1 MFFSQ
6 PHSQRQRRN
15 FLFWILVTISLLVM
29 FQCGKKEPEEPV
41 VAVVGNRTISLTSF
55 QRGYLPVILYGDK
68 FDSPET
74 RVQTLDYL
82 IGDKLLAQ
90 EAEKIH
96 LDTLPILK
104 HVRRVAE
111 HKAMAR
117 HLYDEWVREKIS
129 VPTEEELRQAFER
142 INKQLFIRHLF
153 APSAEAAD
161 SLYALLES
169 GRMTFEEIA
178 SRIYSDSLLASNGG
192 ALGWLEWGDLDENL
206 ENVAYEAP
214 VGSFTK
220 PVRSQYGWHILRVDD
235 YKRQMIVSEDDFQ
248 QKKEFLKNR
257 IYERREAVVSKQVM
271 NEFME
276 AQNVRFDREITRP
289 VFNAI
294 IARRSSDETLPPE
307 EQLGSPEREFATLED
322 ELLPYLDQ
330 MLVTFAG
337 EGWTVREFL
346 DRLPEMDRRHFY
358 GNLYVGLANMI
369 RDELLGR
376 EAKARGYDQKPDVVE
391 EVQDREDKLLSQ
403 LYLQSLY
410 DTLTIT
416 EEIVTGF
423 YEENWRQRYHGPD
436 SLWLQEILV
445 KNKDLADSLMYRLR
459 SGANFEEMARRYSK
473 RSRLRGKSG
482 DLGWQVGG
490 QTNFDQLY
498 EAALKVQHNVP
509 VGPVETADGWSIV
522 RYTQQRRYPLPL
534 DSIREKVRQDVE
546 NYRQA
551 VVRNEAL
558 TKARSA
564 YDIDRHDDVLNLIDE
579 ER

>member
-6 PHSQRQRRN
+6 PNLHDRK
-15 FLFWILVTISLLVM
+15 FLYWIPAALSILLLL
-29 FQCGKKEPEEPV
+29 QCGKKEPEEPV

-129 VPTEEELRQAFER
+129 APTEEELRQAFER
-142 INKQLFIRHLF
+142 SNKQLFVRHLF

-178 SRIYSDSLLASNGG
+178 SRIYSDSLLATNGG

-206 ENVAYEAP
+206 EDVAYEAP
-214 VGSFTK
+214 VGSFTR
-220 PVRSQYGWHILRVDD
+220 PVHSQYGWHILRVDD

-248 QKKEFLKNR
+248 QKKTFLKNR

-276 AQNVRFDREITRP
+276 AQDVRFDREITRP

-294 IARRSSDETLPPE
+294 IARRSSDETLAPE
-307 EQLGSPEREFATLED
+307 EQMGSPEREFATLED

-346 DRLPEMDRRHFY
+346 DRLPEMDRRHFH

-416 EEIVTGF
+416 EEIVTG
-423 YEENWRQRYHGPD
+423 YYGENWRQRYHGPD
-436 SLWLQEILV
+436 SLWMQEILV
-445 KNKDLADSLMYRLR
+445 EDKALADSLLYRLR
-459 SGANFEEMARRYSK
+459 TGADFEELARRFSTRK
-473 RSRLRGKSG
+473 GLNGKPG
-482 DLGWQVGG
+482 ELGWQVGG
-490 QTNFDQLY
+490 QTNFDKLY
-498 EAALKVQHNVP
+498 EAVLKVQHNVP
-509 VGPVETADGWSIV
+509 VGPVETAHGWSIV

-558 TKARSA
+558 EKARDK
-564 YDIDRHDDVLNLIDE
+564 YEVVRHDEVLKLIDE
-579 ER
+579 EE

>member
-1 MFFSQ
+1 M
-6 PHSQRQRRN
+6 
-15 FLFWILVTISLLVM
+15 
-29 FQCGKKEPEEPV
+29 
-41 VAVVGNRTISLTSF
+41 TSF

-90 EAEKIH
+90 EAERVH
-96 LDTLPILK
+96 LDTMPILK

-117 HLYDEWVREKIS
+117 HLYDEWVREKIPE
-129 VPTEEELRQAFER
+129 PTEEELREAFAR
-142 INKQLFIRHLF
+142 NNKQLFVRHLF

-178 SRIYSDSLLASNGG
+178 SRIYADSLLAENGG

-206 ENVAYEAP
+206 ENAAYESP
-214 VGSFTK
+214 VGEFTR

-235 YKRQMIVSEDDFQ
+235 FKRQMIVSEDDFQ
-248 QKKEFLKNR
+248 KKKKFLKNR

-276 AQNVRFDREITRP
+276 AQNVQFDREITRP
-289 VFNAI
+289 VFTAI
-294 IARRSSDETLPPE
+294 IARRSADETLAPE
-307 EQLGSPEREFATLED
+307 EQSSSPEREFATLED

-376 EAKARGYDQKPDVVE
+376 EAEAKGYDQKPDVVE
-391 EVQDREDKLLSQ
+391 EVRDREDKLLAQ

-416 EEIVTGF
+416 DQIVNTW
-423 YEENWRQRYHGPD
+423 YHENWRQRYHAPD

-445 KNKDLADSLMYRLR
+445 TDKAFADSLMYRLR
-459 SGANFEEMARRYSK
+459 TGANFDEMARRYSK
-473 RSRLRGKSG
+473 RHGLQGAPG

-490 QTNFDQLY
+490 KTPFVTQY
-498 EAALKVQHNVP
+498 ENALKVQQNIP
-509 VGPVETADGWSIV
+509 VGPVETEDGWSIV

-534 DSIREKVRQDVE
+534 DRIREKVRQDVE

-558 TKARSA
+558 EKARTE
-564 YDIDRHDDVLNLIDE
+564 YEIVRHDEVLNQIDE
-579 ER
+579 VE